1 MPERVKRHPV
11 LLAVVIC
18 FIILVSYVLL
28 TWQLFTNR
36 MGGIENA
43 LYYTFSTVSQTL
55 AGAITLLGAFVLYR
69 FQLLDRDINESVD
82 DIRTHVVGE
91 ARKNIEV
98 AIREG
103 HPERILEL
111 AKEPSLVVGGVRQEL
126 EASRNKIR
134 DTLNLKRS
142 IYCLFM
148 VSLGLTIGLI
158 AASVVVLSV
167 TPLLGQSAW
176 VPFSFRV
183 GLFWFFSCLASYVA
197 ILWKSLK

>member
-1 MPERVKRHPV
+1 ME
-11 LLAVVIC
+11 
-18 FIILVSYVLL
+18 
-28 TWQLFTNR
+28 T
-36 MGGIENA
+36 A

-82 DIRTHVVGE
+82 DIRTHVGGE
-91 ARKNIEV
+91 PRKNIEV

-111 AKEPSLVVGGVRQEL
+111 AKEPFLVVGDVRELL

-142 IYCLFM
+142 IYYLFM
-148 VSLGLTIGLI
+148 VSLWLTIGLI
-158 AASVVVLSV
+158 AASVVLLSV
-167 TPLLGQSAW
+167 TPLLGPSAW
-176 VPFSFRV
+176 VPFSFGV
-183 GLFWFFSCLASYVA
+183 GLV
-197 ILWKSLK
+197 LK

>member
-1 MPERVKRHPV
+1 MASME
-11 LLAVVIC
+11 
-18 FIILVSYVLL
+18 
-28 TWQLFTNR
+28 T
-36 MGGIENA
+36 A

-82 DIRTHVVGE
+82 DIRTHVGGE
-91 ARKNIEV
+91 PRKNIEV

-111 AKEPSLVVGGVRQEL
+111 AKEPFLVVGDVRELL

-142 IYCLFM
+142 IYYLFM
-148 VSLGLTIGLI
+148 VSLWLTIGLI
-158 AASVVVLSV
+158 AASVVLLSV
-167 TPLLGQSAW
+167 TPLLGPSA
-176 VPFSFRV
+176 
-183 GLFWFFSCLASYVA
+183 
-197 ILWKSLK
+197 